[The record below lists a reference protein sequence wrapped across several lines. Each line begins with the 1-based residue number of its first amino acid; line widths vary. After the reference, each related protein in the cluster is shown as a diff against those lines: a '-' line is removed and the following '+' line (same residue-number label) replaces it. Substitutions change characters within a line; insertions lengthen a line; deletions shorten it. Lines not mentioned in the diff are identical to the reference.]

1 MKKQQITIIFI
12 LLYQFIFSQDTSVLD
27 SKAGFKDI
35 KIGKPISELIDKVK
49 KDEKVNI
56 LYLIK
61 DISKYEIE
69 NHKIYKIIIT
79 VSEDDKEIIEH
90 ITFMFVD
97 RVNDLIRIAKDRN
110 ENLET
115 RKKAL
120 AEAERLSKEEND
132 YSFYVRLFK
141 DAFGEPKKEKGV
153 KSWVGKKIQL
163 ICTKVRGVGFC
174 DFSKV
179 LTEEEES
186 QVKKA
191 RGQKASSKF

>member
-12 LLYQFIFSQDTSVLD
+12 LLYQFIFSQNTSVLD

-49 KDEKVNI
+49 KDEKVST
-56 LYLIK
+56 LYLIE
-61 DISKYEIE
+61 DTSEYEIE
-69 NHKIYKIIIT
+69 NHKIDKIIIT
-79 VSEDDKEIIEH
+79 VSEDNKKIIEH

-97 RVNDLIRIAKDRN
+97 KINDLIRIARDENK
-110 ENLET
+110 NLET

-179 LTEEEES
+179 LTEEEKS
-186 QVKKA
+186 RIKKSK
-191 RGQKASSKF
+191 GQKASSKF